1 MQQMTKFINNRR
13 ETETKFGTT
22 KKYRF
27 FQFFFVVE
35 KIALSDLIKKNL
47 NCCFNEIIMTRR

>member
-13 ETETKFGTT
+13 EKETKFGTT

-27 FQFFFVVE
+27 FQFF
-35 KIALSDLIKKNL
+35 LSLKKL
-47 NCCFNEIIMTRR
+47 L